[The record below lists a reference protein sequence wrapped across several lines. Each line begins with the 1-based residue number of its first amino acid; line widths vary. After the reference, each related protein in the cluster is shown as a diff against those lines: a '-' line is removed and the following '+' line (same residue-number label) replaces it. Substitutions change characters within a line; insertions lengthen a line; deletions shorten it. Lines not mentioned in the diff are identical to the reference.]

1 MRTSPRPIA
10 AVDVDLPR
18 LKAEQERIFRK
29 RHIEFTHIGVGVTPE
44 GQAVFDVL
52 AKTLPCEWEGNVI
65 VVFGTVRLGPPYD
78 IKSIRY
84 VDLRSLATSLRRKT
98 RYLLMC

>member
-1 MRTSPRPIA
+1 MRTSRCPIV

-78 IKSIRY
+78 IKSI
-84 VDLRSLATSLRRKT
+84 K
-98 RYLLMC
+98 